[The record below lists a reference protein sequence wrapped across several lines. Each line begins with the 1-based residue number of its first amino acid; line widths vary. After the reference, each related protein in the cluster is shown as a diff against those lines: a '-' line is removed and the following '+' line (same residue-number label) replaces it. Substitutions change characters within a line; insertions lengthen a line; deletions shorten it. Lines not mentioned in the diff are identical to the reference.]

1 MLSPPTQS
9 LFGADSR
16 IVKGVQWGLDIAAKG
31 SERGFMADM
40 GIPAFGRSKN
50 ETEAERKER
59 EERRESEKKEKVERK
74 EREKRVKKEKADRK
88 EREKVEKA
96 EKKEREK
103 KQKEERKEKE
113 KREKEQRKE
122 KEKSGRGDEKEREMK
137 EKKREQE
144 MEQRGKAE
152 DRELGDA
159 RVTIDKDKM
168 MEQTAGKEPEESEYH
183 KDERGDTNI
192 DQHEQDVGNATSKLA
207 VSNDVV
213 QSAHDQNKVQ
223 SGPSRVPDTAQET
236 DPKESDKNVEIP
248 AEEPIPSAS
257 TTTIGPQPVFLPTLS
272 LPSSAEN
279 SSTNLLRI
287 ASPGTVSRTT
297 SAGPSA
303 SASRTP
309 SVVSMNSA
317 ASDFSSDTN
326 SSSNDKKQRRGW
338 HWLQSHMIFLLS
350 LWRTEE
356 VWRRMRILA
365 EMQKEGLGF
374 VKCVPPR
381 SVPIGPVSL
390 DTHSLIY
397 KECTDF
403 S

>member
-9 LFGADSR
+9 IFGADSR
-16 IVKGVQWGLDIAAKG
+16 IVKGVQWGLDIAATG

-40 GIPAFGRSKN
+40 GIPALGRSKN

-59 EERRESEKKEKVERK
+59 EERREREKKEKVERK
-74 EREKRVKKEKADRK
+74 EREKRVKKEKTDQK

-122 KEKSGRGDEKEREMK
+122 KEKSGRGDDKEREMK

-168 MEQTAGKEPEESEYH
+168 MEQTAGKQPEESEYH
-183 KDERGDTNI
+183 KDERGDTSF

-213 QSAHDQNKVQ
+213 QSAHNEKDVR
-223 SGPSRVPDTAQET
+223 SGHSVVRVSSQET
-236 DPKESDKNVEIP
+236 DSKESYKDVEIS
-248 AEEPIPSAS
+248 AEESLPSAS
-257 TTTIGPQPVFLPTLS
+257 TNTIGPQPVFLPTLS

-279 SSTNLLRI
+279 SSTDLLRV
-287 ASPGTVSRTT
+287 ANPGTVPRTT

-303 SASRTP
+303 STSRTP
-309 SVVSMNSA
+309 SVVSMDSA

-338 HWLQSHMIFLLS
+338 QWLQSHMIFLLS

-356 VWRRMRILA
+356 VWRRMRVLA

-374 VKCVPPR
+374 VKCVLPK
-381 SVPIGPVSL
+381 SVLIAPVSL
-390 DTHSLIY
+390 NTHSLICN
-397 KECTDF
+397 ECMDF